1 LPPKQACHLRR
12 ERSVSPRVFGFCA
25 RTQEAAQL
33 KKCYAALMT
42 ATPDTDH
49 PSPGTASGDQQ
60 PGRILPFRSTRLS
73 EPRSPRE
80 PAELVIDDLGK
91 YARANA
97 RDDDYS
103 HRMMVNIAAL
113 VFVTALAAIA
123 IWLASTMAQNRKN
136 QDCVLSGRRNCVSI
150 DPPALRDYAPP

>member
-1 LPPKQACHLRR
+1 MVLMGLRSRIWFLGWLLGCFAAVAGAQLPSAPPPG
-12 ERSVSPRVFGFCA
+12 RSTIPLARIPRVSRA
-25 RTQEAAQL
+25 
-33 KKCYAALMT
+33 
-42 ATPDTDH
+42 P
-49 PSPGTASGDQQ
+49 
-60 PGRILPFRSTRLS
+60 RLDDFLQDK
-73 EPRSPRE
+73 PRE
-80 PAELVIDDLGK
+80 AELVIDDLGK